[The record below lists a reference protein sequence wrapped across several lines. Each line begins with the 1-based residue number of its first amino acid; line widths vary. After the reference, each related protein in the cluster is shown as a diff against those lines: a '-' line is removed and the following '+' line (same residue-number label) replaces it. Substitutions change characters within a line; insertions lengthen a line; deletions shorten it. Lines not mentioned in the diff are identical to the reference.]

1 MHRGG
6 MGHEGG
12 GKGAN
17 GMGRNGYRRDYRSD
31 RGGYADSNSNSSAE
45 NSMSK
50 GAYNSK
56 PGRINEDT
64 VATPSTIVDLENRL
78 DNVKHDFTQQLEK
91 IGGKE
96 TEKFDLIFAI
106 LTELQSRQ
114 AQLEESVRSLKKELC
129 SPQQAGVNAT
139 GSNMP
144 PQLQGQFN
152 AHMGNSGQFS
162 PSGGGS
168 QQGFVQ
174 AGGQM
179 SPSMGNQ
186 QPMQQMQC
194 VMQPDGSQAMFMA
207 QPQMMVVSSPT
218 NAGMQFV
225 PQMMSPTG
233 QMQQMS
239 PQMAV
244 QFVGQSQFPGGE
256 ATNGA
261 GAHPNM
267 KLVDD
272 TEGVEPM
279 QPELIGGKAEG
290 GAEEGP
296 PQPPVVEE

>member
-1 MHRGG
+1 MHRAG

-12 GKGAN
+12 KGAS

-64 VATPSTIVDLENRL
+64 VAPQSTIVDLEKRL
-78 DNVKHDFTQQLEK
+78 DNVKHDFAQQLEK

-106 LTELQSRQ
+106 LTDLQSQQ
-114 AQLEESVRSLKKELC
+114 AQLEESVRTLKKELC
-129 SPQQAGVNAT
+129 GPQQAGANAT

-152 AHMGNSGQFS
+152 GNMGNPGQFS
-162 PSGGGS
+162 PSGGN

-186 QPMQQMQC
+186 QPMQFAS
-194 VMQPDGSQAMFMA
+194 VMQPDGSQAMFTA
-207 QPQMMVVSSPT
+207 VPQMMVVSPT
-218 NAGMQFV
+218 NAGMQFAAM
-225 PQMMSPTG
+225 PQMMPPAG
-233 QMQQMS
+233 QMQPMS

-244 QFVGQSQFPGGE
+244 QFVGQGPYPGGE
-256 ATNGA
+256 ATHGA
-261 GAHPNM
+261 AANPNM
-267 KLVDD
+267 KVADD
-272 TEGVEPM
+272 TKGVQEP
-279 QPELIGGKAEG
+279 IGNNANG
-290 GAEEGP
+290 GADEGSPQAPVSEE
-296 PQPPVVEE
+296 

>member
-1 MHRGG
+1 
-6 MGHEGG
+6 
-12 GKGAN
+12 
-17 GMGRNGYRRDYRSD
+17 MGRNGYRRDYRSD

-50 GAYNSK
+50 GVYNSK

-64 VATPSTIVDLENRL
+64 VAPQSTIVDLEKRL
-78 DNVKHDFTQQLEK
+78 DNVKHDFAQQLEK

-114 AQLEESVRSLKKELC
+114 AQLEESVRTLKKELC
-129 SPQQAGVNAT
+129 GPQQAGANAN

-152 AHMGNSGQFS
+152 GNMGNNGQFS
-162 PSGGGS
+162 NSGGN

-186 QPMQQMQC
+186 QPMQFAG
-194 VMQPDGSQAMFMA
+194 VMQPDGSQAMFTA
-207 QPQMMVVSSPT
+207 VPQMMVVSSPT
-218 NAGMQFV
+218 NAGMQFAAM

-233 QMQQMS
+233 QMQPMS

-244 QFVGQSQFPGGE
+244 QFVGQGPYPGGE
-256 ATNGA
+256 AANGA
-261 GAHPNM
+261 GANPNM
-267 KLVDD
+267 KLLDD
-272 TEGVEPM
+272 TKGVQPM

-290 GAEEGP
+290 GAEDGSS
-296 PQPPVVEE
+296 QPLAAEE